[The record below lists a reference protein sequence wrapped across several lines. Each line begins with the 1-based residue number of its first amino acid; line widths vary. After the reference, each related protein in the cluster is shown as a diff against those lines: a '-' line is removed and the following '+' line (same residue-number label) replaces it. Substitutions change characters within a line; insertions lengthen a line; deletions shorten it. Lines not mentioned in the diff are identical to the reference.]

1 MKLQLDTGSGN
12 QTILSYTANAIRL
25 PLHTLERSFILCPD
39 RLITDW
45 TPQTLAELTPAH
57 LHPVLA
63 LDPEIVLLGTGARL
77 CFPAAEILTPLRT
90 RQIGFEVMDTAAAC
104 RCYNVL
110 LSEGRRVVA
119 ALFMIHSN
127 P

>member
-1 MKLQLDTGSGN
+1 MKLELDTGSGSH
-12 QTILSYTANAIRL
+12 TILSYTATAIRL
-25 PLHTLERSFILCPD
+25 PQHTLERSFILCPD
-39 RLITDW
+39 RLIVDW
-45 TPQTLAELTPAH
+45 TPQTLAELSPAH
-57 LHPVLA
+57 LDPVVA

-77 CFPAAEILTPLRT
+77 YFPAADILAPLRT

-119 ALFMIHSN
+119 AMFMIHLN